1 MNMFAGLDGLI
12 GLVVFVVIAIIASF
26 LKRKEEEPFEIP
38 PELKQRRDQ
47 PPPPPPPR
55 ASQSR
60 PVARNWEEEL
70 RKLLGETPAL
80 PPVVR
85 QPPPPLP
92 PVRPVAR
99 PYVAAPEP
107 EDPHIQVAL
116 PAPNPRVKPA
126 FQTLPGLTDS
136 DARYAGASHLQERVA
151 HQLAEVSRHRVGTTS
166 VERRAASVETREVVT
181 MLREPAG
188 MRHAVLASVI
198 LGPPRALEP

>member
-12 GLVVFVVIAIIASF
+12 GFVVFVVIAIITAF

-47 PPPPPPPR
+47 PPRPSQPPP
-55 ASQSR
+55 AK
-60 PVARNWEEEL
+60 RNWEEEL
-70 RKLLGETPAL
+70 RKLLGETPAQ

-92 PVRPVAR
+92 PVRPVVR
-99 PYVAAPEP
+99 SYKPAPEP
-107 EDPHIQVAL
+107 QDPHIQVAL
-116 PAPNPRVKPA
+116 PAPNPRIKPA
-126 FQTLPGLTDS
+126 FQTLPGLTESDS
-136 DARYAGASHLQERVA
+136 RYAGASHLQERVA
-151 HQLAEVSRHRVGTTS
+151 HQLADVTRHRVGTTS
-166 VERRAASVETREVVT
+166 VERRAASVETREVVA